1 MPRQTESGPVP
12 DHRTEP
18 PSHLEQFASYEDGT
32 GLVICDRKSPKTW
45 IRSDATVP
53 IEA

>member
-1 MPRQTESGPVP
+1 MPQQTASETEP
-12 DHRTEP
+12 RTEP
-18 PSHLEQFASYEDGT
+18 PSHLEQFASYEDGND
-32 GLVICDRKSPKTW
+32 LVICDRKSPSAW

>member
-1 MPRQTESGPVP
+1 MPQQTAPESEPRM
-12 DHRTEP
+12 DP

-32 GLVICDRKSPKTW
+32 DLVICDRKSPSSW